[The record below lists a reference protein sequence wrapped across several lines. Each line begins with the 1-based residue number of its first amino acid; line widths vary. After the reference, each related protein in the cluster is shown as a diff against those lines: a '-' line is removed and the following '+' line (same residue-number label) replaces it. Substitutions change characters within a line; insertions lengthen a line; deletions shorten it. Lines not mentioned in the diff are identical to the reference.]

1 MKHTVYGIDIA
12 KTVFQL
18 HTVDMTTGEIVSLKL
33 KREKFLAHFVNRQP
47 CVIGMEACGGAQHW
61 ARELIRLGHT
71 VKLLSGRFV
80 KSFVMG
86 NKSDAADA
94 RAIWMAVQQPG
105 VKPIAIKTEL
115 QQAILALHR
124 LRQGLVKTRT
134 MQINALRGLLTEYG
148 VVMPKGKAGIRQ
160 GIAAAL
166 EAIADRL

>member
-1 MKHTVYGIDIA
+1 MKHTVYGVDIA
-12 KTVFQL
+12 KAVFQL
-18 HTVDMTTGEIVSLKL
+18 HSVDMTTGEIVSLKL

-47 CVIGMEACGGAQHW
+47 CLIGMEACGGAQHW
-61 ARELIRLGHT
+61 ARELIKLGHT
-71 VKLLSGRFV
+71 VKLLSGKFV

-94 RAIWMAVQQPG
+94 RAIWIAVQQPG
-105 VKPIAIKTEL
+105 VKPIAIKTEQ

-148 VVMPKGKAGIRQ
+148 VVMPKGT
-160 GIAAAL
+160 
-166 EAIADRL
+166 